1 MAGMSFGT
9 GGDPMGMEPIDTKN
23 LDRYGHAP
31 LEWSRPRD
39 LLPSALTEM
48 ETVVYLGTASPQ
60 GRPHSAGVGAFHHEG
75 DLYFVSGPGTRKSR
89 NVEANP
95 ACTLSVRLPGIDMV
109 FEGDAHRVTDP
120 EVVKEVAAIAQAGGW
135 PAEADGD
142 ALTAPYSAPSAG
154 PPPWYVYRITARSA
168 VGVATQEPHGATK
181 WTFAR

>member
-1 MAGMSFGT
+1 
-9 GGDPMGMEPIDTKN
+9 MEPIAVKN
-23 LDRYGHAP
+23 LDIYGSDP

-39 LLPSALTEM
+39 LLATSLANADTA
-48 ETVVYLGTASPQ
+48 VYLGTASPQ
-60 GRPHSAGVGAFHHEG
+60 GRPHSAGVGASYHDG

-95 ACTLSVRLPGIDMV
+95 ACALSMRLPGMDLV

-120 EVVKEVAAIAQAGGW
+120 EVVREIAAVYAAGGW

-154 PPPWYVYRITARSA
+154 PPPWYVYRITVRSA
-168 VGVATQEPHGATK
+168 VAVASAEPHGATK
-181 WTFAR
+181 WTFGR